1 MRLPLFQ
8 LDAFATR
15 LFGGNPAAVLVLPQ
29 FPPDALLQAVAAENN
44 LAETAFLVRDGENYR
59 LRWFT
64 PLQEVPLCGHA
75 TLASAA
81 VVLER
86 LQPGR
91 DEVVFETA
99 SGPLTVKC
107 SASGYVMDFPA
118 RSLLSVAPPAALVQA
133 LGCQPREVHVNAHSY
148 LAVLDSAQDVRE
160 LRPDMRA
167 LAALDRG
174 GVIVTAAGED
184 GYECISRYFA
194 PAKGIDEDPVTG
206 SAHCALAPFWGARLG
221 KTELRAWQAS
231 PRGGE
236 IRCRLRG
243 DRVELEGGCVF
254 YLEGMVELPWQDE
267 LGAGGLAGA
276 SGDLLATMTQTAAAN
291 DPVATSRPAK
301 RSDTATEIT
310 TPRGIYCISADATRL
325 DLDAV
330 HAYLTRSYWSA
341 GIPRAVVAA
350 AIAQSLCFGLYDPHG
365 AQVGFARIVTDQ
377 ATFAYLCDVYV
388 LEEHRGLALGQALM
402 HYVMADPLFGRVRR
416 SVLVTRDAHS
426 LYSRYGFAGLGN
438 AQGYMEINRPGLY
451 QRGITA

>member
-8 LDAFATR
+8 IDAFATR
-15 LFGGNPAAVLVLPQ
+15 LFAGNPAAVLVLPH
-29 FPPDALLQAVAAENN
+29 FPPAALMQAVAAENN
-44 LAETAFLVRDGENYR
+44 LAETAFLVRSGENYR

-91 DEVVFETA
+91 DEIAFETA
-99 SGPLTVKC
+99 SGLLTVKR
-107 SASGYVMDFPA
+107 SAGGYVMDFPA
-118 RSLLSVAPPAALVQA
+118 RPLQAIAPPAALVQA
-133 LGCQPREVHVNAHSY
+133 LGCQPLEVHANEFSY
-148 LAVLDSAQDVRE
+148 LAVLEDAQRVRT
-160 LRPDMRA
+160 RCPDLRA

-174 GVIVTAAGED
+174 GVIVTAAGD
-184 GYECISRYFA
+184 GGYDCVSRYFA

-221 KTELRAWQAS
+221 KSELRAWQAS
-231 PRGGE
+231 ARGGE

-243 DRVELEGGCVF
+243 ERVELEGDCVF
-254 YLEGMVELPWQDE
+254 YFEGTVEIPLQDAAGEEIAQADTALPPQ
-267 LGAGGLAGA
+267 
-276 SGDLLATMTQTAAAN
+276 TMTADDSAA
-291 DPVATSRPAK
+291 PA
-301 RSDTATEIT
+301 DTAGYSATDTEIST
-310 TPRGIYCISADATRL
+310 LRGTYHISTDAARL
-325 DLDAV
+325 DINAV
-330 HAYLTRSYWSA
+330 HAYLTRSYWSP
-341 GIPRAVVAA
+341 GIPRELVAA
-350 AIAQSLCFGLYDPHG
+350 AVAQSRCFGLYDPRG

-402 HYVMADPLFGRVRR
+402 RQVMADPLFGRVRR

-426 LYSRYGFAGLGN
+426 LYRRHGFAQLAN
-438 AQGYMEINRPGLY
+438 AQGYMEISRPDLY
-451 QRGITA
+451 QRGIPA

>member
-44 LAETAFLVRDGENYR
+44 LAETAFLVRDGDNYR

-99 SGPLTVKC
+99 SGPLTVKR

-118 RSLLSVAPPAALVQA
+118 RSLQPAAPPPALVQA

-148 LAVLDSAQDVRE
+148 LAVLDRAQDVRE

-184 GYECISRYFA
+184 GYDCISRYFA

-206 SAHCALAPFWGARLG
+206 SAHCALAPFWGARLC

-254 YLEGMVELPWQDE
+254 YLEGMVELPWPEE
-267 LGAGGLAGA
+267 LGAGSMAGA
-276 SGDLLATMTQTAAAN
+276 SGDLPATMTQTAAAH
-291 DPVATSRPAK
+291 DPLATSRPAN
-301 RSDTATEIT
+301 RNDAATEIS
-310 TPRGIYCISADATRL
+310 TPRGNYRLSADATLL
-325 DLDAV
+325 DLDAI

-341 GIPRAVVAA
+341 GISRELVAA
-350 AIAQSLCFGLYDPHG
+350 AMAQSLCFGLYDPHG
-365 AQVGFARIVTDQ
+365 AQVGFARVVTDQ